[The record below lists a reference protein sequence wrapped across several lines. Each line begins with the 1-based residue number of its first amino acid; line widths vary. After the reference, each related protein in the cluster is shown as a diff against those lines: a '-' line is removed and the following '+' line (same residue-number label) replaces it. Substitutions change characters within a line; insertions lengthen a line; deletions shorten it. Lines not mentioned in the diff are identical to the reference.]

1 MRPLHF
7 EDGIE
12 CAGLHALG
20 SDDIMARRGY
30 SYSAWEYMMN
40 DHRRASSGGD
50 GNFTPMVGN
59 PTGNSILPQGNGHLV
74 ENRRVWNVDYT
85 AQFNASFQ
93 LNSGIGHVIRG
104 IRSPGRADIEPQ
116 GDP

>member
-1 MRPLHF
+1 
-7 EDGIE
+7 
-12 CAGLHALG
+12 
-20 SDDIMARRGY
+20 MARRGY

-40 DHRRASSGGD
+40 DRRSASSSGD

-59 PTGNSILPQGNGHLV
+59 PYYRQQHPSSGLGHLV

-85 AQFNASFQ
+85 AQFNASIQ

-104 IRSPGRADIEPQ
+104 IRSPGREDIEPQ